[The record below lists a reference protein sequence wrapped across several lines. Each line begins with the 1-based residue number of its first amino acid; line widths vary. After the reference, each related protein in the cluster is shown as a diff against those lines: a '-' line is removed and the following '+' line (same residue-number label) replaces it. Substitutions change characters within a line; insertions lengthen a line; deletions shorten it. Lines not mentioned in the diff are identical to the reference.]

1 MYREL
6 KINILKFST
15 LKKKRL
21 NAGLQ
26 VHILILEEGAEYF
39 VLY

>member
-15 LKKKRL
+15 LKKRL

-26 VHILILEEGAEYF
+26 MYRYFLEEGAEYF